1 MPLYKKIT
9 LTAILFYLIVPG
21 ITDFSLT
28 GFWTDILAS
37 IGLTLYAFRQV
48 SKYKT
53 GKNTWIKAIR
63 VITVVYSII
72 LGVFL
77 AFSLVFMHGW
87 DFSKL
92 RSFYFQ
98 KVDGR
103 IFHAY
108 FKPVGAYS
116 GGEGNFWI
124 TESLIFLPFIEK
136 EVYYKHAILHDF
148 NDDTWEGEPIDN
160 YEIVKEY
167 IKDEVIDK
175 NR

>member
-1 MPLYKKIT
+1 MPLCKKTT
-9 LTAILFYLIVPG
+9 LTIILFYLIVSG

-28 GFWTDILAS
+28 GFWTDILVS
-37 IGLTLYAFRQV
+37 IRLAFYAFRQV
-48 SKYKT
+48 SKHKT
-53 GKNTWIKAIR
+53 SKDTCLKAIR
-63 VITVVYSII
+63 VITTVYSII

-77 AFSLVFMHGW
+77 TSSLVFMHGW

-103 IFHAY
+103 MFHAY

-136 EVYYKHAILHDF
+136 EVYYKHAILHNF
-148 NDDTWEGEPIDN
+148 NDDTWEGKPINN
-160 YEIVKEY
+160 YEIVKRY